1 MKFNLLFILAIFS
14 LNAAQLLVAQQKYYN
29 SIVTDSIRI
38 NFGNEYHLSQPVIV
52 PFSEIIKLKGKILPP
67 KDYSFSYSTSSFV
80 LSDSLPYSAFD
91 TLIVTYETINLA
103 LQKEYKNRILAYKF
117 DEKLGD
123 TVGVSNNESAPLNAE
138 TIFGSGI
145 QKSGTIVRGFT
156 IGTNQDLSL
165 NSGLRLQLSGRL
177 SKEIEIVAAL
187 TDQNTP
193 IQPEGNTA
201 TLDQLDNVF
210 IQIKH
215 PNATATF
222 GDYTL
227 QKKIGVFGPI
237 DRKLQGLLGEF
248 NYGEQKAYIAIA
260 SAKGKY
266 TTNSFNGA
274 DGVQGP
280 YILTGEN
287 NERNI
292 IIIAGSEKVY
302 IDGIEMKRGER
313 NDYIIDY
320 ANAQITF
327 TPNRLITSA
336 SRISIDFEYSD
347 QKYQRTF
354 FGAGVESKLLND
366 KLGIK
371 FQYIREGDNQDAPVD
386 IVLSDSDKA
395 LIAAAG
401 NDPSKATKTGISLA
415 VPDSLGNVHGTYS
428 RVDTLI
434 NGAAYSYYVY
444 NPGGVY
450 AVYNVVFSY
459 VGEQRG
465 DYINISI
472 GDYKFAGIHQG
483 NYAPVIFLP
492 LPELKQNANLAFN
505 YQPSKGVNLN
515 VEYAGS
521 LYNRNRFSSADNN
534 NFGYATNILFT
545 VDPQKVEIGKVSL
558 GEIGISYHDRFI
570 QDKYTSPDRI
580 NPVEF
585 NRDYNI
591 DSTTIPQNQ
600 QLREL
605 NLTLKPI
612 TELSINSSYGL
623 LTQGSD
629 FKSTRYNNTI
639 KFSDN
644 KNFGFNYN
652 LDYVSSENLSFKSYW
667 FRQQGE
673 AYYNIWK
680 LKPGIGFLS
689 ENKNDKLGGADSLL
703 STSLKYYEID
713 PFLELVDFYG
723 LHLTAKYSLRDDYS
737 PLSGIMTNMAT
748 SSAQSVDLNYNGS
761 RKFSSTLNFT
771 INNKTYSDAFKKIG
785 YLNSQTILVR
795 SQSKFN
801 FWNPLSGDF
810 YYEVSTQKS
819 AKLQKVFVQV
829 PIGTGNYIYLGDL
842 NHNGIADE
850 NEFQPSLYNANYVL
864 ITVPTTQL
872 YPVIDLKTSSRWKVV
887 YGDIFDKGSLLEEIL
902 KPFSSETSWRVE
914 ENSTEPDYKKIYLL
928 HFSDF
933 QQEATTI
940 QGSNFIQQDLYIF
953 ENDRDLSFRLRYVQ
967 TKSLNQYSGGSER
980 IYMREQSIRINFKMV
995 KEISNQTDII
1005 NQTNN
1010 VGAPVISNLQQQ
1022 ISGNNITSDFS
1033 YRPERNVEVGF
1044 VIKVGRS
1051 QDNFPS
1057 TPTIINLNSQTL
1069 RLNLSFANTG
1079 RLRIEFK
1086 RDELRANITTN
1097 FIPFELTSGNVIG
1110 KNYYWQLNFDYRLA
1124 TNLQSTISYDGRA
1137 LGNEKTVHT
1146 ARAEVRAYF

>member
-1 MKFNLLFILAIFS
+1 MKFKLLIILAVFS
-14 LNAAQLLVAQQKYYN
+14 LNAVQTLFAQQKYYN

-38 NFGNEYHLSQPVIV
+38 NFGNEYHLTNPVIV
-52 PFSEIIKLKGKILPP
+52 PFSEIITLRGKILSH
-67 KDYSFSYSTSSFV
+67 KDYIFSYPTSSFT
-80 LSDSLPYSAFD
+80 LSDSLHYSLFD
-91 TLIVTYETINLA
+91 TLIVTYETVNLA
-103 LQKEYKNRILAYKF
+103 LQKDYKYRTLAYRF
-117 DEKLGD
+117 DKTFGD
-123 TVGVSNNESAPLNAE
+123 TVGVANNESTPFTAE
-138 TIFGSGI
+138 TIFGSGM

-156 IGTNQDLSL
+156 VGTNQDLSL

-227 QKKIGVFGPI
+227 QKKIGSFGPV

-260 SAKGKY
+260 NAKGKF
-266 TTNSFNGA
+266 TTNSFTGS

-280 YILTGEN
+280 YILTGAN

-347 QKYQRTF
+347 QQYQRTF
-354 FGAGVESKLLND
+354 FGAGVESELFKN

-371 FQYIREGDNQDAPVD
+371 FQYIREGDNQDAP
-386 IVLSDSDKA
+386 INTLLSDSDKA

-401 NDPSKATKTGISLA
+401 NDPSKATKSGITIA
-415 VPDSLGNVHGTYS
+415 QPDSLGVIHGTYS
-428 RVDTLI
+428 RIDTVI
-434 NGAAYSYYVY
+434 NGAPYTYYLY
-444 NPGGVY
+444 NPGGVNSI
-450 AVYNVVFSY
+450 YNVVFSY
-459 VGEQRG
+459 VGAGQG
-465 DYINISI
+465 DYNNMSI
-472 GDYKFAGIHQG
+472 GDYNFAGIKQG
-483 NYAPVIFLP
+483 SYAPVIFLP
-492 LPELKQNANLAFN
+492 LPELKQNANIALD
-505 YQPSKGVNLN
+505 YKPEKGVSLN

-521 LYNRNRFSSADNN
+521 LYNRNRFSTAGNN
-534 NFGYATNILFT
+534 NFGYATNILFNI
-545 VDPQKVEIGKVSL
+545 DPRKIEIGKVSL

-570 QDKYTSPDRI
+570 QAKYSSPDRI

-591 DSTTIPQNQ
+591 DSTTTSQSQ
-600 QLREL
+600 QLREF
-605 NLTLKPI
+605 NLTLIPVSQ
-612 TELSINSSYGL
+612 LSINSSYGL
-623 LTQGSD
+623 LTQGSS

-639 KFSDN
+639 KFGDN
-644 KNFGFNYN
+644 KNYGFQYN
-652 LDYVSSENLSFKSYW
+652 LDYVASENLSFKSYW
-667 FRQQGE
+667 LRQQGQ
-673 AYYNIWK
+673 AFYNIWK
-680 LKPGIGFLS
+680 LRPGVGFLS
-689 ENKNDKLGGADSLL
+689 ENKNDKQGGVDSLL

-713 PFLELVDFYG
+713 PFLELVDLYG
-723 LHLTAKYSLRDDYS
+723 LHLIAKYSLRDDYA
-737 PLSGIMTNMAT
+737 PLSGIMTNQAT
-748 SSAQSVDLNYNGS
+748 SSGQSLELNYSGS
-761 RKFSSTLNFT
+761 GKFNSTLNFT
-771 INNKTYSDAFKKIG
+771 VNNKNYSEAFKKIG

-795 SQSKFN
+795 SQSRFN

-829 PIGTGNYIYLGDL
+829 PAGTGNYIYLGDL

-850 NEFQPSLYNANYVL
+850 NEFQPSLYDGNYVL
-864 ITVPTTQL
+864 VTVPTTQL
-872 YPVIDLKTSSRWKVV
+872 YPVIDLKTSSRWKVI
-887 YGDIFDKGSLLEEIL
+887 YGNIFDRGSVLQSIL

-928 HFSDF
+928 QFSDF
-933 QQEATTI
+933 QKEATTI

-953 ENDRDLSFRLRYVQ
+953 ENDRDLSFRLRYAQ

-980 IYMREQSIRINFKMV
+980 IYNREQSIRINFKMV
-995 KEISNQTDII
+995 KEISNQTDIT

-1010 VGAPVISNLQQQ
+1010 IGAPIVSNLQQQ
-1022 ISGNNITSDFS
+1022 ISGNNISSDFS
-1033 YRPERNVEVGF
+1033 YRPEKNIEVGF
-1044 VIKVGRS
+1044 IIKVGKS
-1051 QDNFPS
+1051 QDDFPK

-1069 RLNLSFANTG
+1069 RFNLSFANTG
-1079 RLRIEFK
+1079 RLKIEFK
-1086 RDELRANITTN
+1086 RDELLANTTTN
-1097 FIPFELTSGNVIG
+1097 IMPFELTSGNVIG

-1124 TNLQSTISYDGRA
+1124 ANLQSTISYNGRA
-1137 LGNEKTVHT
+1137 LGSEKTVHT